1 MISLSTVP
9 IPDQRFPFIF
19 PALRRGLLHSRRPG
33 ICSILYRAFDS
44 LFGKTLI
51 VDKLNVPLDQ
61 SPHLSPTFCLFLPLS
76 AVVSWSTQIHT
87 KVQNTFDSLLVQ
99 DAFFYNNGLLC
110 LSPRSSDSLPIG
122 RYRILKLLRWIQ
134 SGDVILLPF
143 FARLCLPLTSNSDF
157 QSFGQPSFDN
167 FCRSLV
173 EPAIDQQTLIILPKY
188 FRKKRLDTLAHSISS
203 FTNSLRPVSFWK
215 QFWNMDVPLAVRNP
229 WYRLLHQKL
238 PSAAV
243 IHKMIPDLC
252 GSSCRLC
259 ASVDVMEDPEH
270 FLFLC
275 PKKLTIWRLIW
286 RQFFGVM
293 DVELSAIRKAL
304 YNLTFPRQKL
314 RFIQN
319 DTIVGCTF
327 LGIWKAHWRL
337 TFDDVPFD
345 SNIVHNQILLM
356 IASMRSNALHSLV

>member
-1 MISLSTVP
+1 
-9 IPDQRFPFIF
+9 
-19 PALRRGLLHSRRPG
+19 
-33 ICSILYRAFDS
+33 
-44 LFGKTLI
+44 
-51 VDKLNVPLDQ
+51 
-61 SPHLSPTFCLFLPLS
+61 
-76 AVVSWSTQIHT
+76 
-87 KVQNTFDSLLVQ
+87 
-99 DAFFYNNGLLC
+99 
-110 LSPRSSDSLPIG
+110 
-122 RYRILKLLRWIQ
+122 
-134 SGDVILLPF
+134 
-143 FARLCLPLTSNSDF
+143 
-157 QSFGQPSFDN
+157 
-167 FCRSLV
+167 
-173 EPAIDQQTLIILPKY
+173 
-188 FRKKRLDTLAHSISS
+188 
-203 FTNSLRPVSFWK
+203 
-215 QFWNMDVPLAVRNP
+215 MDVPLAVRNP

-293 DVELSAIRKAL
+293 DVELSAIRQAL

-327 LGIWKAHWRL
+327 LGIWKAHWRFI
-337 TFDDVPFD
+337 FDDVPFD
-345 SNIVHNQILLM
+345 PTIVQNQILLM